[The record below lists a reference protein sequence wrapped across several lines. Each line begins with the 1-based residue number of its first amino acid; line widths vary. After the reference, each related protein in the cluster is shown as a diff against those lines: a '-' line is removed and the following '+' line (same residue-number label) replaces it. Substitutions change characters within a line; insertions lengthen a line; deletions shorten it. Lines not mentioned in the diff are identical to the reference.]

1 MWKLFRNVVSL
12 AVAGCVLFGIGA
24 PGRAQQSD
32 SPQET
37 TRPLPRSKG
46 ELIARLHEANMSR
59 SVVRRIADRSLP
71 ALVLETTVSDEAS
84 IPVGASK
91 IGGLPDLP
99 KDVAWPTRPPYDGAA
114 ALAEAYRKEAA
125 DALAD
130 AGVVPPWLPPDEG
143 RKHVEERRR
152 QREEAAKA
160 TRELMEK
167 AGVDKDIDFDALTAP
182 TSPED
187 AAKHSKERLAMA
199 EAVASEVPL
208 SFIGQFDLAALSK
221 APGFDKSLPDHGR
234 LLLFHDYWQDPATFE
249 PRSRVGVRLIWDQA
263 PASSLARA
271 RLPAKLADV
280 AMVSPWT
287 IFKPAA
293 VSPRSVVTTIPT
305 GDASWDTLQIDE
317 ASASAYRDWL
327 YSLGWPTDDSNRNHQ
342 LGGWP
347 RAIQNGMQ
355 STSQLASNGIDAGRP
370 EAYRSDTAKRLLV
383 DAKDWKL
390 VLQIGRDPA
399 VGLDL
404 PGAFYV
410 LMRAQD
416 IRDRRFD
423 RAWLIYEQD

>member
-1 MWKLFRNVVSL
+1 MNKTIRTIAGIAVV
-12 AVAGCVLFGIGA
+12 VGA
-24 PGRAQQSD
+24 LSAIDLSSRAQQGD
-32 SPQET
+32 QQQAA
-37 TRPLPRSKG
+37 LPASKG
-46 ELIARLHEANMSR
+46 ELIARLHETEMLRGAI
-59 SVVRRIADRSLP
+59 RRIADRSLP
-71 ALVLETTVSDEAS
+71 ALVLETTVRDEAS
-84 IPVGASK
+84 IPPGASK
-91 IGGLPDLP
+91 IGGLPDLA
-99 KDVAWPTRPPYDGAA
+99 KDVAWPTRPPYDGATS
-114 ALAEAYRKEAA
+114 LAEAYRKEAA

-130 AGVVPPWLPPDEG
+130 AGVVPPWLPAEEG

-152 QREEAAKA
+152 QRAEAAKA

-167 AGVDKDIDFDALTAP
+167 AGADKGVDFDALIAP
-182 TSPED
+182 TSPEH
-187 AAKHSKERLAMA
+187 AAKYSQERLAMA
-199 EAVASEVPL
+199 DAVSSAFPL
-208 SFIGQFDLAALSK
+208 SFIGQFDLATLSK

-234 LLLFHDYWQDPATFE
+234 LLLFHDYWQNPATFE
-249 PRSRVGVRLIWDQA
+249 PRSAVGVRLIWDQT

-271 RLPAKLADV
+271 PLPAKLADV
-280 AMVSPWT
+280 ARLSPWT
-287 IFKPAA
+287 VFKPAA

-317 ASASAYRDWL
+317 TSASAYSTWL
-327 YSLGWPTDDSNRNHQ
+327 YSLGWPTDDGNRNHQ

-370 EAYRSDTAKRLLV
+370 EAYQSDAAKRLLA

-390 VLQIGRDPA
+390 VLQIGRDQV

-410 LMRAQD
+410 LMREQD